1 MKSLNKEGFT
11 LIELLAVIAIL
22 AILFMLVTP
31 NILKMFTSGKKQA
44 FVTQVQSV
52 AKAAE
57 AQYMSEAFTGT
68 PGPYCSGTDGKKLDV
83 SESGLTYYVSF
94 DTNGNISKLV
104 VVDGNFAYE
113 STENF
118 SASAEGIQN
127 SMKQVTSKTD
137 AATVLCTGE
146 TAGTLSGF
154 TLKDID

>member
-1 MKSLNKEGFT
+1 MKSLNKKGFT

-57 AQYMSEAFTGT
+57 SQYMSEAFSGN
-68 PGPYCSGTDGKKLDV
+68 PGPYCTGTDGKKLDV

-94 DTNGNISKLV
+94 DANGDISKLV
-104 VVDGNFAYE
+104 VADSNFAYE
-113 STENF
+113 STGKFN
-118 SASAEGIQN
+118 ASVQNIQ
-127 SMKQVTSKTD
+127 STMKQVKTVGTID
-137 AATVLCTGE
+137 CT
-146 TAGTLSGF
+146 TGTLNDDYV
-154 TLKDID
+154 TEAIPQ